1 MYNKYLSSVILQ
13 PVEFKFLIRPLIIEC
28 FLYISGEIILYV
40 TRTSILHMVVLFI
53 N

>member
-1 MYNKYLSSVILQ
+1 MYHKYLSPVILR
-13 PVEFKFLIRPLIIEC
+13 PVEFKFLPLIIEC
-28 FLYISGEIILYV
+28 FLYNSGAIILYV